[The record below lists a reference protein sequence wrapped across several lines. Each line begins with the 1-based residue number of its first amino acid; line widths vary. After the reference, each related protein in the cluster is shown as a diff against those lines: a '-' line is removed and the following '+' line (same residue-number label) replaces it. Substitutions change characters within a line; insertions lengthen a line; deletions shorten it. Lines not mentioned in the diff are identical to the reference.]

1 MGDSGSGLTRAYR
14 VANRAHA
21 HGIGRVTAD
30 MNALYSSARKK
41 KEKKKDKLGVIE
53 SEGAG

>member
-14 VANRAHA
+14 VANRA